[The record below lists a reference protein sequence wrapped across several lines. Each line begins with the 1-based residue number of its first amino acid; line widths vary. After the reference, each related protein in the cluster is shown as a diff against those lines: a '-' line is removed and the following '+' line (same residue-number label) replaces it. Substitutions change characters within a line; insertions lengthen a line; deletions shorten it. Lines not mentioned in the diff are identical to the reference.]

1 MTNADKLLQK
11 KNRLALLEDSPKNI
25 KCPGVLRKLRREVR
39 NLEKKIQKYRHI
51 QQSLLIARMAQLV
64 ERKPFKFNVTGS
76 NPVFCTK
83 AVPSICGRGGTAY
96 AADLKSAGPRPC
108 GFESHRPHLLCERR
122 IKEWKRFGE

>member
-11 KNRLALLEDSPKNI
+11 KNRLVLLEDSPKNI

-39 NLEKKIQKYRHI
+39 NLEKKIQEHRHI

-83 AVPSICGRGGTAY
+83 AVPSICGYGGIGRRMG
-96 AADLKSAGPRPC
+96 LKIPRAQPVWV
-108 GFESHRPHLLCERR
+108 RLPLPVLTL
-122 IKEWKRFGE
+122 

>member
-11 KNRLALLEDSPKNI
+11 KNRLALLEDSPKNV

-39 NLEKKIQKYRHI
+39 NLEKKIQEYRHI

-83 AVPSICGRGGTAY
+83 AVPSICGYGGMVDAQVLKTC
-96 AADLKSAGPRPC
+96 DLWSC
-108 GFESHRPHLLCERR
+108 GFDSHYPYLLCERR